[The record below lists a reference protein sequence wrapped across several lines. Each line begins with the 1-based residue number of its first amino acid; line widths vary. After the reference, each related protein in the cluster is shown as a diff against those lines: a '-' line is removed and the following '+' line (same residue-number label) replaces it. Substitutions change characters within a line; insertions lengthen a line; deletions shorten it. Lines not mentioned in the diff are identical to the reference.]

1 MCETQQRSIN
11 RRVGC
16 VKPNK
21 SPQRV
26 GWVKPNKSPQRV
38 GCVKPNKSQL
48 TGE

>member
-1 MCETQQRSIN
+1 MKPNKSPQ
-11 RRVGC
+11 RVGC

-21 SPQRV
+21 SQPV

-38 GCVKPNKSQL
+38 GCVKPNKGQL